1 MKVYELIKI
10 LESVEIESE
19 INFTVDWEDAELN
32 DIVLSLND
40 NKVKINI
47 N

>member
-1 MKVYELIKI
+1 VKVYELIKI